1 MRKVKPEAPDVNVR
15 AERTKPY
22 GLKSQPRRGFA
33 LSARGF
39 SPVLL
44 LIAALLLLTSCS
56 PSPATLNRRGN
67 DAYARGNYD
76 EALRQY
82 QNGQAEAPDTPEL
95 HYNAGNTLYRQEQ
108 YDPASDE
115 ALAAIAQ
122 APPDLQAQ
130 AYYNLGNTRFQQ
142 EDYAGAIAAYIEALR
157 INPDDA
163 DAKHNLELAQQRLR
177 EQQQQPT
184 PTQSP
189 ESQESEQTVTPQPR
203 DQQQQTTPTPQ
214 PGQGQDQQ
222 GTPTPEPSGTPG
234 AQPQPAEG
242 ELTEEQARQ
251 LLQALMQDAETL
263 PEVLQRLRPAPGR
276 HVDKDW

>member
-1 MRKVKPEAPDVNVR
+1 MRKTLFAPC
-15 AERTKPY
+15 
-22 GLKSQPRRGFA
+22 
-33 LSARGF
+33 
-39 SPVLL
+39 L
-44 LIAALLLLTSCS
+44 LIAAVLLLTSCS
-56 PSPATLNRRGN
+56 PSPTALNRRGN

-82 QNGQAEAPDTPEL
+82 QNAQAEAPDTPEL

-122 APPDLQAQ
+122 SPPELQEQ
-130 AYYNLGNTRFQQ
+130 AYYNLGNARFQQ
-142 EDYAGAIAAYIEALR
+142 EDYAGAIAAYVETLR
-157 INPDDA
+157 INPDDT

-184 PTQSP
+184 PTPSP
-189 ESQESEQTVTPQPR
+189 ESQEGEQ
-203 DQQQQTTPTPQ
+203 TPTPQ
-214 PGQGQDQQ
+214 PQDQQQQ
-222 GTPTPEPSGTPG
+222 GTPTPQPDQGQSQRGTPTPG

-263 PEVLQRLRPAPGR
+263 QEVLQRMRPTQGR
-276 HVDKDW
+276 PVDKDW

>member
-1 MRKVKPEAPDVNVR
+1 MRK
-15 AERTKPY
+15 T
-22 GLKSQPRRGFA
+22 LFA
-33 LSARGF
+33 LW
-39 SPVLL
+39 L
-44 LIAALLLLTSCS
+44 LIAAALLPTSCS
-56 PSPATLNRRGN
+56 PSPTTLNRRGN

-82 QNGQAEAPDTPEL
+82 QNAQSEAPDTPEL

-115 ALAAIAQ
+115 SLAAIAQ
-122 APPDLQAQ
+122 APPELQAQ
-130 AYYNLGNTRFQQ
+130 TYYNLGNARFQQ
-142 EDYAGAIAAYIEALR
+142 EDYAGAIAAYVEALR

-177 EQQQQPT
+177 EQQQQQPT
-184 PTQSP
+184 PTPSP
-189 ESQESEQTVTPQPR
+189 ESQEGEQTPTPQPQ
-203 DQQQQTTPTPQ
+203 DQQQQATPTPQ
-214 PGQGQDQQ
+214 PGQGQNQQ
-222 GTPTPEPSGTPG
+222 TTPTPG

-263 PEVLQRLRPAPGR
+263 QEVLQRMRPAPGR
-276 HVDKDW
+276 PVDKDW

>member
-1 MRKVKPEAPDVNVR
+1 MRK
-15 AERTKPY
+15 TM
-22 GLKSQPRRGFA
+22 FA
-33 LSARGF
+33 FCFLILA
-39 SPVLL
+39 VLL
-44 LIAALLLLTSCS
+44 FTSCS
-56 PSPATLNRRGN
+56 PSPTALNRRGN
-67 DAYARGNYD
+67 AAYARGNYD

-82 QNGQAEAPDTPEL
+82 QNAQAEAPDTPEL

-108 YDPASDE
+108 YDPAGDE

-122 APPDLQAQ
+122 SPPELQVR
-130 AYYNLGNTRFQQ
+130 AYYNLGNARFQQ
-142 EDYAGAIAAYIEALR
+142 EDYAGAIAAYVEALR

-177 EQQQQPT
+177 EQQQQPMPT
-184 PTQSP
+184 PSP
-189 ESQESEQTVTPQPR
+189 ESQEGEQTSTPQPQ
-203 DQQQQTTPTPQ
+203 DQQQQGTPTPQ

-222 GTPTPEPSGTPG
+222 DTPTPG

-263 PEVLQRLRPAPGR
+263 QEVLQRMRPAPR
-276 HVDKDW
+276 HPVDKDW